1 LKGIKCFIE
10 ANGGVEAFARL
21 QTAKVYEKFIKDEKT
36 ATFAAQ
42 ESYCTFTNQSPG
54 VIDSM
59 TAFVSHAWR
68 HEFLDVVAA
77 LEDWETLGRRPTVF
91 CFDTGTS

>member
-1 LKGIKCFIE
+1 
-10 ANGGVEAFARL
+10 
-21 QTAKVYEKFIKDEKT
+21 
-36 ATFAAQ
+36 
-42 ESYCTFTNQSPG
+42 